1 LRSRRRKKDGMVTMR
16 YKEPKAILKAVLS
29 LCMDGAL
36 NDSHMKIVADLG
48 DTSEG
53 LLPKHG
59 LDRIAEI

>member
-1 LRSRRRKKDGMVTMR
+1 MR